1 MQLIWL
7 LPWRSVCHCRFGLS
21 FLIVFKKT
29 AVFLIKLMNAK
40 WVNQIMETPTFSQFT
55 QLLSSTI
62 NPDLDEQA
70 RSFQTLW
77 QARFRYYKLVKKDS
91 YVKNCLN
98 NFRRSFTF
106 CCIKKYTIKISKRSQ
121 NFKDLEKYLFLINF
135 RESSSGGNFSY
146 ENLR

>member
-29 AVFLIKLMNAK
+29 VVFLIKLMNAK

-62 NPDLDEQA
+62 NPELDEQA
-70 RSFQTLW
+70 RSFQSLW
-77 QARFRYYKLVKKDS
+77 QARFRDYKLVKKNS
-91 YVKNCLN
+91 YVKIVWIISGDLLH
-98 NFRRSFTF
+98 FVVS
-106 CCIKKYTIKISKRSQ
+106 KKYTIKISKRSQ
-121 NFKDLEKYLFLINF
+121 SFKDLEKYLFLINF
-135 RESSSGGNFSY
+135 RESSSGGNFSC